1 MSDVGQIER
10 KTQDRVV
17 RMFVERLG
25 YRYLGN
31 RQYRPGNGNV
41 EQEDLRAWLQKR
53 GTSETLITRALH
65 RLGQAASLGESRSLY
80 TANREVYG
88 LLRYGV
94 KVREAAGEPNQ
105 TVRLIDWTHPEAND
119 FAVAEEV
126 TVLGG
131 LTKRPDVVLY
141 VNGIALAVLE
151 LKRSIVSVGEGIRQ
165 NIGNQRPE
173 FIEPFFTTLQ
183 LVMAG
188 NDTEGLRYGTIA
200 TPEKHYLKWREEGVA
215 AEGLDGQLARLCE
228 PGRLL
233 EVIHDFIVFDAGVK
247 KVCRHNQY
255 FGVRAARERV
265 RRREGGIVWHTQGS
279 GKSLTMV
286 WLAKWVRENVPD
298 SRVLIVTDRT
308 ELDEQIE
315 KVFKGVDED
324 IYRTKNERRGPRRQV
339 ECRGPVVDL
348 LPGPQVRPERF
359 RHRPGLRQRIE
370 RKPAPKLQ
378 GPWRAVRLRGRMSPH
393 TGREAARGHDRHP
406 ARSYLHRF
414 HRHAAPQGR

>member
-1 MSDVGQIER
+1 MTDVGQIER

-17 RMFVERLG
+17 RMFVDRLG

-31 RQYRPGNGNV
+31 RQYRAGNSNI
-41 EQEDLRAWLQKR
+41 EEADLRAWLQKL

-65 RLGQAASLGESRSLY
+65 RLGQAAALGESRDLY

-105 TVRLIDWTHPEAND
+105 TVRFIDWERPEAND

-126 TVLGG
+126 TVLGA

-141 VNGIALAVLE
+141 VNGIVLAVLE

-165 NIGNQRPE
+165 NIGNQKPE

-200 TPEKHYLKWREEGVA
+200 TPEKHYLKWREEGDA
-215 AEGLDGQLARLCE
+215 PDGLDGQLARLCE

-233 EVIHDFIVFDAGVK
+233 EIIHDFIVFDSGVK
-247 KVCRHNQY
+247 KICRHNQY
-255 FGVRAARERV
+255 FGVRAARE
-265 RRREGGIVWHTQGS
+265 
-279 GKSLTMV
+279 
-286 WLAKWVRENVPD
+286 
-298 SRVLIVTDRT
+298 
-308 ELDEQIE
+308 
-315 KVFKGVDED
+315 
-324 IYRTKNERRGPRRQV
+324 
-339 ECRGPVVDL
+339 
-348 LPGPQVRPERF
+348 
-359 RHRPGLRQRIE
+359 
-370 RKPAPKLQ
+370 
-378 GPWRAVRLRGRMSPH
+378 
-393 TGREAARGHDRHP
+393 
-406 ARSYLHRF
+406 
-414 HRHAAPQGR
+414 